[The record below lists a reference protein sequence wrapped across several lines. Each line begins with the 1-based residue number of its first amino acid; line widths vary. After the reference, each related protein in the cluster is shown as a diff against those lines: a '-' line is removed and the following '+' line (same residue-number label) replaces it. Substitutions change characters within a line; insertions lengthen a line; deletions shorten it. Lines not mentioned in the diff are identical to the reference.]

1 MRLCTLAREPTKKET
16 SEVSDLTAFFHPTTV
31 ALIGATEAPSS
42 IGRAIFS
49 NLAAGS
55 FSGKLY
61 PVNPKHLT
69 VLGYPAFPSLDK
81 IPGPV
86 DLAVIAT
93 PALTV
98 PGVVRECV
106 AKNVKAAMIISAGFR
121 EIGLS
126 GCELEAAIRHE
137 AAKGKLRIIGPNCL
151 GLMSPAAG
159 LNATFASASAR
170 TGNVAFL
177 SQSGAL
183 CTAVLDWSLRA
194 NLGFSAFVSTG
205 SMVDVGWGDLI
216 DYLGSD
222 PHTKAILLYIE
233 SIEDA
238 RAFLSAA
245 REVALTKPIIAVKAG
260 RTAAAGIAAA
270 SHTGAMTGSDA
281 VLDAAFHRCGVMRV
295 NRISDLFYMA
305 DLLAKQPRP
314 RGPRLTILTNA
325 GGPAVLAADSLILNG
340 GELATLS
347 ENARTQLDAILP
359 QHWSHANPI
368 DILGDASAE
377 RYEKA
382 LEILSHEKESDGF
395 LIIMAP
401 QAVESSSNVA
411 QRLKGFRKIPGKPVL
426 ASFMGGAAAEQA
438 AQIIEQNGVPNFPY
452 PDTAAKAFGTMWQ
465 YASHLKS
472 LYETPIASK
481 LPDADSERAASVIAQ
496 VRAAGRTLLSESE
509 AKMVLAAHGIAV
521 TPTVVAHTI
530 DEAAAA
536 ARYPVVLKV
545 HSTTITHKSD
555 VGGVKLGIRTEA
567 GLRQAYDELTRVPGF
582 EGVTVEPMVS
592 HANAYEVIF
601 GAIYDPQFGPVI
613 LFGSGG
619 ELVEVYQDRALGL
632 PPLNSTLALRLME
645 ETRIFRALKGV
656 RGRPPCDMTA
666 LTDALV
672 RFSSLILQHPEI
684 SEIDVNPLLAG
695 PSGCIA
701 LDARMVLF
709 EPGVTPPRPAIRP
722 YPSQYMWEE
731 AGATIRPIRPE
742 DEPLMIGFHETL
754 SDQTVY
760 FRYFAMIRLSQR
772 ISHERLSRIC
782 FVDYDREIAL
792 VALREVALSE
802 PRVSVSGQ
810 GTEFFELRSS
820 GSGQGQELSGQ
831 GLSGS
836 GQGPEVP
843 EPRPPGRDQGA
854 EFFELRSSE
863 SGQGQELSGQRS
875 SGSGQGP
882 ELSKPYPSGI
892 SQRPHPQEIVAV
904 GRISRIRGT
913 EEVEFAVVVNDRFQ
927 KQGWGTRILKRLIE
941 IARAEGCSAVVGE
954 ILFENRGMQHVCRNI
969 GFALESNLEDG
980 VVRAVYDLRGNRG

>member
-1 MRLCTLAREPTKKET
+1 M
-16 SEVSDLTAFFHPTTV
+16 SDLSAFFQPASV
-31 ALIGATEAPSS
+31 ALIGATEAPASV
-42 IGRAIFS
+42 GRAIFA
-49 NLAAGS
+49 NLSAGS

-61 PVNPKHLT
+61 PVNPKRAT
-69 VLGYPAFPSLDK
+69 VLGFETWPSLSA

-93 PALTV
+93 PAPTV

-106 AKNVKAAMIISAGFR
+106 VKKVKAAIIISTGFR
-121 EIGLS
+121 EVGGKGI
-126 GCELEAAIRHE
+126 ELEAAIRHE
-137 AAKGKLRIIGPNCL
+137 ASQGKLRIIGPNCL
-151 GLMSPAAG
+151 GVMSPTAG
-159 LNATFASASAR
+159 LNATFASSRAR
-170 TGNVAFL
+170 SGNVAFL

-205 SMVDVGWGDLI
+205 SMLDVGWGDLI

-260 RTAAAGIAAA
+260 RTAAASIAAA

-281 VLDAAFHRCGVMRV
+281 VLDAVFHRCGVMRV

-314 RGPRLTILTNA
+314 RGPRLTIMTNA

-340 GELATLS
+340 GELARMS
-347 ENARTQLDAILP
+347 DAAREKLDAILP
-359 QHWSHANPI
+359 EHWSHSNPV
-368 DILGDASAE
+368 DILGDATAE
-377 RYEKA
+377 RYEKV
-382 LEILSHEKESDGF
+382 LEILSHESESDG
-395 LIIMAP
+395 LLVIMAP

-411 QRLKGFRKIPGKPVL
+411 ERLKGFRKIPGKPVL
-426 ASFMGGAAAEQA
+426 ASFMGGASAEQA
-438 AQIIEQNGVPNFPY
+438 AQIIEQAGLPNFPY
-452 PDTAAKAFGTMWQ
+452 PDTAARAFANMWQ

-481 LPDADSERAASVIAQ
+481 LPDADSEKAAQ
-496 VRAAGRTLLSESE
+496 VIESVRKLGRTLLTESE
-509 AKMVLAAHGIAV
+509 AKRVLEAHGIPVAR
-521 TPTVVAHTI
+521 TVVAFDA
-530 DEAAAA
+530 DEAARAA
-536 ARYPVVLKV
+536 LDLGYPIVLKI
-545 HSTTITHKSD
+545 HSTTITHKTD
-555 VGGVKLGIRTEA
+555 AGGVKLGIRTEA
-567 GLRQAYDELTRVPGF
+567 GLRQAYDEIARVPGF
-582 EGVTVEPMVS
+582 EGVTVEPMIS
-592 HANAYEVIF
+592 HSNAYELIF
-601 GAIYDPQFGPVI
+601 GASYDPQFGPVI

-619 ELVEVYQDRALGL
+619 ELVEVYQDSSLGL
-632 PPLNSTLALRLME
+632 PPLNSTLALRMME
-645 ETRIFRALKGV
+645 DTRIFRALKGV

-684 SEIDVNPLLAG
+684 SEIDVNPLLVS

-709 EPGVTPPRPAIRP
+709 EPGVRPPRPAIRP
-722 YPSQYMWEE
+722 YPSEYTWEE
-731 AGATIRPIRPE
+731 AGAVIRPIRPE
-742 DEPLMIGFHETL
+742 DEPLMIRFHETL

-792 VALREVALSE
+792 VAERD
-802 PRVSVSGQ
+802 G
-810 GTEFFELRSS
+810 EL
-820 GSGQGQELSGQ
+820 
-831 GLSGS
+831 
-836 GQGPEVP
+836 
-843 EPRPPGRDQGA
+843 
-854 EFFELRSSE
+854 
-863 SGQGQELSGQRS
+863 
-875 SGSGQGP
+875 
-882 ELSKPYPSGI
+882 
-892 SQRPHPQEIVAV
+892 VAV

-927 KQGWGTRILKRLIE
+927 RQGWGTRILSRLVE
-941 IARAEGCSAVVGE
+941 IARVEGCSAVVGD
-954 ILFENRGMQHVCRNI
+954 ILLENRGMQRVCRNL
-969 GFALESNLEDG
+969 GFVLETELEDG
-980 VVRAVYDLRGNRG
+980 VVRATCKLR

>member
-1 MRLCTLAREPTKKET
+1 M
-16 SEVSDLTAFFHPTTV
+16 SDLSAFFQPASV

-42 IGRAIFS
+42 VGRAIFS
-49 NLAAGS
+49 NLSAGS
-55 FSGKLY
+55 FAGKLY
-61 PVNPKHLT
+61 PVNPKRAT
-69 VLGYPAFPSLDK
+69 ILGCQAWPSLAA

-93 PALTV
+93 PAVGV
-98 PGVVRECV
+98 PLVVRECV
-106 AKNVKAAMIISAGFR
+106 AKQVKAAIIISAGFR
-121 EIGLS
+121 EVGGP
-126 GCELEAAIRHE
+126 GCELEAAILRE
-137 AAKGKLRIIGPNCL
+137 AKQGKLRIIGPNCL
-151 GLMSPAAG
+151 GLISPAAG
-159 LNATFASASAR
+159 LNATFASARAR
-170 TGNVAFL
+170 PGNVAFL

-205 SMVDVGWGDLI
+205 SMLDVGWGDLI
-216 DYLGSD
+216 DHLGAD
-222 PHTKAILLYIE
+222 PATKAILLYIE

-260 RTAAAGIAAA
+260 RTAAASIAAA

-305 DLLAKQPRP
+305 DLLGKQPRP
-314 RGPRLTILTNA
+314 RGPRLTIMTNA
-325 GGPAVLAADSLILNG
+325 GGPGVLAADSLILNG
-340 GELATLS
+340 GELAVLS
-347 ENARTQLDAILP
+347 DASRGQLNSILP
-359 QHWSHANPI
+359 KHWSHANPV

-382 LEILSHEKESDGF
+382 LEILSHETESDGL

-411 QRLKGFRKIPGKPVL
+411 ERLKGFRKIAGKPVL

-438 AQIIEQNGVPNFPY
+438 AQIIEQAGLPNFPY
-452 PDTAAKAFGTMWQ
+452 PDTAAKAFANMWQ

-481 LPDADSERAASVIAQ
+481 LPDADNEKAAAVIGA
-496 VRAAGRTLLSESE
+496 VRASGRTLLTEPES
-509 AKMVLAAHGIAV
+509 KCVLEAHGI
-521 TPTVVAHTI
+521 PVARAMVAL
-530 DEAAAA
+530 DVEEALRAAGELG
-536 ARYPVVLKV
+536 YPVVLKI
-545 HSTTITHKSD
+545 HSTTVTHKAE
-555 VGGVKLGIRTEA
+555 VGGVKLSIRTPA
-567 GLRQAYDELTRVPGF
+567 GLRQAYDETARARGF
-582 EGVTVEPMVS
+582 EGVTVEPMIS
-592 HANAYEVIF
+592 RANAYEVIF
-601 GAIYDPQFGPVI
+601 GASYDPQFGPVI

-632 PPLNSTLALRLME
+632 PPLNSTLATRMME
-645 ETRIFRALKGV
+645 DTRIFRALKGL

-684 SEIDVNPLLAG
+684 AEIDVNPLLVS

-709 EPGVTPPRPAIRP
+709 EQGVTPPRPAIRP
-722 YPSQYMWEE
+722 YPSQYTWEE

-742 DEPLMIGFHETL
+742 DEPLMIRFHETL

-792 VALREVALSE
+792 VAV
-802 PRVSVSGQ
+802 
-810 GTEFFELRSS
+810 
-820 GSGQGQELSGQ
+820 
-831 GLSGS
+831 
-836 GQGPEVP
+836 
-843 EPRPPGRDQGA
+843 RDQQAMSVRDQQAMSVRDKQAMSVRDKQAMSVRDKQAMSVRDKQAMSVRDQQAMSERDQQAMSVRDKQAMSERDQQAMSERDG
-854 EFFELRSSE
+854 EL
-863 SGQGQELSGQRS
+863 
-875 SGSGQGP
+875 
-882 ELSKPYPSGI
+882 
-892 SQRPHPQEIVAV
+892 VAV

-913 EEVEFAVVVNDRFQ
+913 QEVEFAVVVNDRFQ
-927 KQGWGTRILKRLIE
+927 KQGWGTRILSRLVE
-941 IARAEGCSAVVGE
+941 VARQEGCSAVVGE
-954 ILFENRGMQHVCRNI
+954 ILLENRGMQRVCRNI
-969 GFALESNLEDG
+969 GFALETSLEDG
-980 VVRAVYDLRGNRG
+980 VVRATFKLP